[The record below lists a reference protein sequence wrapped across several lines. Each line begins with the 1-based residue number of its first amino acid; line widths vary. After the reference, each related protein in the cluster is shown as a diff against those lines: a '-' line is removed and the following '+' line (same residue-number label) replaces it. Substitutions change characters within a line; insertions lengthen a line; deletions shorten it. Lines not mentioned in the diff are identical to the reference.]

1 MIVSNVRHAAV
12 GALLVFAAYYLGLFV
27 VNALALPIPG
37 PLMGLLL
44 LLGGFFIFPKLEVH
58 TARFVSLPLKHMSL
72 FFVPAVLGVS
82 IYWNDI
88 QANALAIAI
97 AIIATTSLSLG
108 LTAWFSQK
116 LFRSKKNKSSDT
128 SQANEEC

>member
-44 LLGGFFIFPKLEVH
+44 LLGIFFIFPKLEVH

-82 IYWNDI
+82 IYWSDI

>member
-44 LLGGFFIFPKLEVH
+44 LLGVFFIFPKLEVH

-82 IYWNDI
+82 IYWSDI

>member
-44 LLGGFFIFPKLEVH
+44 LLGEFFIFPKLEVH

>member
-44 LLGGFFIFPKLEVH
+44 LLGVLFIFPKLEVH

-82 IYWNDI
+82 IYWSDI
-88 QANALAIAI
+88 QTNALAIAI